1 MDDNKFTK
9 EQENALKSDE
19 TSVTNEKMD
28 SYEKEAAVLE
38 SISLDTN
45 TMAIDEEF
53 MNKQDKDKK
62 DIGEKGEKETS
73 FFKRI
78 LEGIIDQTVVLLLSL
93 AAFFISFCAIIAEII
108 ATPSI
113 FMSLKSFILSLL
125 TPPIT
130 TIGSLTLSL
139 IFLTSSI
146 VTAVASF
153 LLPVT

>member
-9 EQENALKSDE
+9 EQEDALKSDE

-62 DIGEKGEKETS
+62 DISEKGEKETS

-93 AAFFISFCAIIAEII
+93 AAFFIVDLLMSPFGYKISLEGRIPFYFVIFVIMNILYRAIMEGRK
-108 ATPSI
+108 
-113 FMSLKSFILSLL
+113 FK
-125 TPPIT
+125 
-130 TIGSLTLSL
+130 LTLGEKV
-139 IFLTSSI
+139 FRK
-146 VTAVASF
+146 
-153 LLPVT
+153 

>member
-53 MNKQDKDKK
+53 MNKLDKDKK
-62 DIGEKGEKETS
+62 DISEKGEKNTS

-78 LEGIIDQTVVLLLSL
+78 LEGVIDQTVVLLLSL
-93 AAFFISFCAIIAEII
+93 AAFFIVDLLMRPFGYKISLEGRIPFYFVIFVIMNILYRAIMEGRK
-108 ATPSI
+108 
-113 FMSLKSFILSLL
+113 FK
-125 TPPIT
+125 
-130 TIGSLTLSL
+130 LTLGEKV
-139 IFLTSSI
+139 FRK
-146 VTAVASF
+146 
-153 LLPVT
+153 

>member
-1 MDDNKFTK
+1 MDDNKFAK

-53 MNKQDKDKK
+53 MNKPDKDKK
-62 DIGEKGEKETS
+62 DINEKGEKNTS

-93 AAFFISFCAIIAEII
+93 AVFFIVDLLMRPFGYKISLEGRIPFYFIIFVIMNILYRAIMEGRK
-108 ATPSI
+108 
-113 FMSLKSFILSLL
+113 FK
-125 TPPIT
+125 
-130 TIGSLTLSL
+130 LTLGEKV
-139 IFLTSSI
+139 FRK
-146 VTAVASF
+146 
-153 LLPVT
+153 

>member
-53 MNKQDKDKK
+53 MNKPDKDKK
-62 DIGEKGEKETS
+62 DISEKGEKNTS

-78 LEGIIDQTVVLLLSL
+78 LEGVIDQTVVLLLSL
-93 AAFFISFCAIIAEII
+93 AAFFIVDLLMRPFGYKISLEGRIPFYFV
-108 ATPSI
+108 I
-113 FMSLKSFILSLL
+113 FVIMNILYRAVME
-125 TPPIT
+125 
-130 TIGSLTLSL
+130 GRKFKLTLGEKV
-139 IFLTSSI
+139 FRK
-146 VTAVASF
+146 
-153 LLPVT
+153 

>member
-78 LEGIIDQTVVLLLSL
+78 LEGIIDQTVVVLLLSL
-93 AAFFISFCAIIAEII
+93 AAFFIVDLLMRPFGYKISLEGRIPFYFVIFVIMNILYRAIMEGRK
-108 ATPSI
+108 
-113 FMSLKSFILSLL
+113 FK
-125 TPPIT
+125 
-130 TIGSLTLSL
+130 LTLGEKV
-139 IFLTSSI
+139 FRK
-146 VTAVASF
+146 
-153 LLPVT
+153 

>member
-93 AAFFISFCAIIAEII
+93 AAFFIVDLPMRPFGYKISLEGRIPFYFVIFVIMNILYRAIMEGRK
-108 ATPSI
+108 
-113 FMSLKSFILSLL
+113 FK
-125 TPPIT
+125 
-130 TIGSLTLSL
+130 LTLGEKV
-139 IFLTSSI
+139 FRK
-146 VTAVASF
+146 
-153 LLPVT
+153 

>member
-53 MNKQDKDKK
+53 MNKPDKDKK
-62 DIGEKGEKETS
+62 DISEKVEKETS

-93 AAFFISFCAIIAEII
+93 AAFFIVDLLMRPFGYKISLEGRIPFYFVIFVIMNILYRAIMEGRK
-108 ATPSI
+108 
-113 FMSLKSFILSLL
+113 FK
-125 TPPIT
+125 
-130 TIGSLTLSL
+130 LTLGEKV
-139 IFLTSSI
+139 FRK
-146 VTAVASF
+146 
-153 LLPVT
+153 

>member
-93 AAFFISFCAIIAEII
+93 AAFFIVDLLMRPFGYKISLEGRIPFYFVIFVIMNILYRAIMEGGK
-108 ATPSI
+108 
-113 FMSLKSFILSLL
+113 FK
-125 TPPIT
+125 
-130 TIGSLTLSL
+130 LTLGEKV
-139 IFLTSSI
+139 FRK
-146 VTAVASF
+146 
-153 LLPVT
+153 

>member
-93 AAFFISFCAIIAEII
+93 AAFFIVDLLMRPFGYKISLEGRIPFYFVIFVIMNTLYRAIMEGRK
-108 ATPSI
+108 
-113 FMSLKSFILSLL
+113 FK
-125 TPPIT
+125 
-130 TIGSLTLSL
+130 LTLGEKV
-139 IFLTSSI
+139 FRK
-146 VTAVASF
+146 
-153 LLPVT
+153 

>member
-53 MNKQDKDKK
+53 TNKQDKDKK

-93 AAFFISFCAIIAEII
+93 AAFFIVDLLMRPFGYKISLEGRIPFYFVIFVIMNILYRAIMEGRK
-108 ATPSI
+108 
-113 FMSLKSFILSLL
+113 FK
-125 TPPIT
+125 
-130 TIGSLTLSL
+130 LTLGEKV
-139 IFLTSSI
+139 FRK
-146 VTAVASF
+146 
-153 LLPVT
+153 

>member
-93 AAFFISFCAIIAEII
+93 AAFFIVDLLMRPFGYKISLEGRIPFYFVIFVIMNILYRAIMEGRK
-108 ATPSI
+108 
-113 FMSLKSFILSLL
+113 FKLIL
-125 TPPIT
+125 
-130 TIGSLTLSL
+130 GEKV
-139 IFLTSSI
+139 FRK
-146 VTAVASF
+146 
-153 LLPVT
+153 

>member
-73 FFKRI
+73 FFKRL

-93 AAFFISFCAIIAEII
+93 AAFFIVDLLMRPFGYKISLEGRIPFYFVIFVIMNILYRAIMEGRK
-108 ATPSI
+108 
-113 FMSLKSFILSLL
+113 LK
-125 TPPIT
+125 
-130 TIGSLTLSL
+130 LTLGEKV
-139 IFLTSSI
+139 FRK
-146 VTAVASF
+146 
-153 LLPVT
+153 

>member
-78 LEGIIDQTVVLLLSL
+78 LEGIIDQKVVLLLSL
-93 AAFFISFCAIIAEII
+93 AAFFIVDLLMRPFGYKISLEGRIPFYFVIFVIMNILYRAIMEGRK
-108 ATPSI
+108 
-113 FMSLKSFILSLL
+113 FK
-125 TPPIT
+125 
-130 TIGSLTLSL
+130 LTLGEKV
-139 IFLTSSI
+139 FRK
-146 VTAVASF
+146 
-153 LLPVT
+153 

>member
-62 DIGEKGEKETS
+62 DISEKGEKETS

-93 AAFFISFCAIIAEII
+93 AAFFIVDLLMRPFGYKISLEGRIPFYFVIFVIMNILYRAIMEGRK
-108 ATPSI
+108 
-113 FMSLKSFILSLL
+113 FK
-125 TPPIT
+125 
-130 TIGSLTLSL
+130 LTLGEKV
-139 IFLTSSI
+139 FRK
-146 VTAVASF
+146 
-153 LLPVT
+153 

>member
-28 SYEKEAAVLE
+28 SYEKEAAVLD

-73 FFKRI
+73 FFKRL
-78 LEGIIDQTVVLLLSL
+78 LEGSIDQTVVLLLSL
-93 AAFFISFCAIIAEII
+93 AAFFIVDLLMRPFGYKISLEGRIPFYFVIFVIMNILYRAIMEGRK
-108 ATPSI
+108 
-113 FMSLKSFILSLL
+113 FK
-125 TPPIT
+125 
-130 TIGSLTLSL
+130 LTLGEKV
-139 IFLTSSI
+139 FRK
-146 VTAVASF
+146 
-153 LLPVT
+153 

>member
-62 DIGEKGEKETS
+62 DISEKGEKSTS

-93 AAFFISFCAIIAEII
+93 AAFFIVDLLMRPLGYKISLEGRIPFYFVIFVIMNILYRAIMEGRK
-108 ATPSI
+108 
-113 FMSLKSFILSLL
+113 FK
-125 TPPIT
+125 
-130 TIGSLTLSL
+130 LTLGEKV
-139 IFLTSSI
+139 FRK
-146 VTAVASF
+146 
-153 LLPVT
+153 

>member
-19 TSVTNEKMD
+19 TLVTNEKMD

-53 MNKQDKDKK
+53 MNKPDKDKK
-62 DIGEKGEKETS
+62 DINEKGEKNTS

-93 AAFFISFCAIIAEII
+93 AAFFIVDLIMRPFGYKISLEGRIPFYFIIFVIMNILYRAIMEGRK
-108 ATPSI
+108 
-113 FMSLKSFILSLL
+113 FK
-125 TPPIT
+125 
-130 TIGSLTLSL
+130 LTLGEKV
-139 IFLTSSI
+139 FRK
-146 VTAVASF
+146 
-153 LLPVT
+153 

>member
-1 MDDNKFTK
+1 MDDNKFAK

-28 SYEKEAAVLE
+28 SYEKEEAVLE

-53 MNKQDKDKK
+53 MNKPDKDKK
-62 DIGEKGEKETS
+62 DINEKGEKNTS

-93 AAFFISFCAIIAEII
+93 AAFFIVDLIMRPFGYKISLEGRIPFYFIIFVIMNILYRAIMEGRK
-108 ATPSI
+108 
-113 FMSLKSFILSLL
+113 FK
-125 TPPIT
+125 
-130 TIGSLTLSL
+130 LTLGEKV
-139 IFLTSSI
+139 FRK
-146 VTAVASF
+146 
-153 LLPVT
+153 

>member
-53 MNKQDKDKK
+53 MNKPDKDKK
-62 DIGEKGEKETS
+62 DISEKGEKNTS

-78 LEGIIDQTVVLLLSL
+78 LEGVIDQTVVLLLSL
-93 AAFFISFCAIIAEII
+93 AAFFIVDLLMRPFGYKISLEGRIPFYFVIFVIMNILYRAIMEGRK
-108 ATPSI
+108 
-113 FMSLKSFILSLL
+113 FK
-125 TPPIT
+125 
-130 TIGSLTLSL
+130 LTLGEKVL
-139 IFLTSSI
+139 ENK
-146 VTAVASF
+146 
-153 LLPVT
+153 

>member
-9 EQENALKSDE
+9 EQEDALKSDE

-62 DIGEKGEKETS
+62 DISEKGEKETS

-93 AAFFISFCAIIAEII
+93 AAFFIVDLLMRPFGYKISLEGRIPFYFVIFVIMNILYRAIMEGRK
-108 ATPSI
+108 
-113 FMSLKSFILSLL
+113 FK
-125 TPPIT
+125 
-130 TIGSLTLSL
+130 LTLCEKV
-139 IFLTSSI
+139 FRK
-146 VTAVASF
+146 
-153 LLPVT
+153 

>member
-1 MDDNKFTK
+1 MDDNKFAK

-53 MNKQDKDKK
+53 MNKPDKDKK
-62 DIGEKGEKETS
+62 DINEKGEKNTS

-93 AAFFISFCAIIAEII
+93 AAFFIVDLIMRPFGYKISLEGRIPFYFIIFVIMNILYSAIMEGRK
-108 ATPSI
+108 
-113 FMSLKSFILSLL
+113 FK
-125 TPPIT
+125 
-130 TIGSLTLSL
+130 LTLGEKV
-139 IFLTSSI
+139 FRK
-146 VTAVASF
+146 
-153 LLPVT
+153 

>member
-1 MDDNKFTK
+1 MDDNKFAK

-53 MNKQDKDKK
+53 MNKPDKDKK
-62 DIGEKGEKETS
+62 DISEKGEKETS

-93 AAFFISFCAIIAEII
+93 AAFFIVDLLMRPFGYKISLEGRIPFYFIIFVIMNILYRAIMEGRK
-108 ATPSI
+108 
-113 FMSLKSFILSLL
+113 FK
-125 TPPIT
+125 
-130 TIGSLTLSL
+130 LTLGEKV
-139 IFLTSSI
+139 FRK
-146 VTAVASF
+146 
-153 LLPVT
+153 

>member
-53 MNKQDKDKK
+53 MNKPDKDKK
-62 DIGEKGEKETS
+62 DISEKGEKNTS

-78 LEGIIDQTVVLLLSL
+78 LEGVIDQTVVLLLSL
-93 AAFFISFCAIIAEII
+93 AAFFIVDLLMRPFGYKISLEGRIPFYFVIFVIRNILYRAIMEGRK
-108 ATPSI
+108 
-113 FMSLKSFILSLL
+113 FK
-125 TPPIT
+125 
-130 TIGSLTLSL
+130 LTLGEKV
-139 IFLTSSI
+139 FRK
-146 VTAVASF
+146 
-153 LLPVT
+153 

>member
-78 LEGIIDQTVVLLLSL
+78 LEGTVVLLLSL
-93 AAFFISFCAIIAEII
+93 AAFFIVDLLMRPFGYKISLEGRIPFYFVIFVIMNILYRAIMEGRK
-108 ATPSI
+108 
-113 FMSLKSFILSLL
+113 FK
-125 TPPIT
+125 
-130 TIGSLTLSL
+130 LTLGEKV
-139 IFLTSSI
+139 FRK
-146 VTAVASF
+146 
-153 LLPVT
+153 

>member
-53 MNKQDKDKK
+53 MNKPDKDKK
-62 DIGEKGEKETS
+62 DISEKGEKETS

-93 AAFFISFCAIIAEII
+93 AAFFIVDLLMRPFGYKISLEGRIPFYFIIFVIMNILYRAIMEGRK
-108 ATPSI
+108 
-113 FMSLKSFILSLL
+113 FK
-125 TPPIT
+125 
-130 TIGSLTLSL
+130 LTLGEKV
-139 IFLTSSI
+139 FRK
-146 VTAVASF
+146 
-153 LLPVT
+153 

>member
-1 MDDNKFTK
+1 MDDNKFAK

-38 SISLDTN
+38 RISLDSN

-53 MNKQDKDKK
+53 MNKPDKDKK
-62 DIGEKGEKETS
+62 DINEKGEKNTS

-93 AAFFISFCAIIAEII
+93 AAFFIVDLIMRPFGYKISLEGRIPFYFIIFVIMNILYRAIMEGRK
-108 ATPSI
+108 
-113 FMSLKSFILSLL
+113 FK
-125 TPPIT
+125 
-130 TIGSLTLSL
+130 LTLGEKV
-139 IFLTSSI
+139 FRK
-146 VTAVASF
+146 
-153 LLPVT
+153 

>member
-53 MNKQDKDKK
+53 MNKPDKDKK
-62 DIGEKGEKETS
+62 DISEKGEKNTS

-78 LEGIIDQTVVLLLSL
+78 LEGVIDQTVVLLLSL
-93 AAFFISFCAIIAEII
+93 AAFFIVDLLMRPFGYKISLEGRIPFYFVIFVIMNILYRAIMEGRK
-108 ATPSI
+108 
-113 FMSLKSFILSLL
+113 FK
-125 TPPIT
+125 
-130 TIGSLTLSL
+130 LTLGEKV
-139 IFLTSSI
+139 FRK
-146 VTAVASF
+146 
-153 LLPVT
+153 

>member
-53 MNKQDKDKK
+53 MNKPDKDKK
-62 DIGEKGEKETS
+62 DISEKGEKETS

-93 AAFFISFCAIIAEII
+93 AAFFIVDLIMRPFGYKISLEGRIPFYFIIFVIMNILYRAIMEGRK
-108 ATPSI
+108 
-113 FMSLKSFILSLL
+113 FK
-125 TPPIT
+125 
-130 TIGSLTLSL
+130 LTLGEKV
-139 IFLTSSI
+139 FRK
-146 VTAVASF
+146 
-153 LLPVT
+153 

>member
-45 TMAIDEEF
+45 IMAIDEEF

-62 DIGEKGEKETS
+62 DIGEKCEKETS
-73 FFKRI
+73 FFKRL
-78 LEGIIDQTVVLLLSL
+78 LEVIIDQTVVLLLSL
-93 AAFFISFCAIIAEII
+93 AAFFIVDLLMRPFGYKISLEGRIPFYFVIFVIMNILYRAIMEGRK
-108 ATPSI
+108 
-113 FMSLKSFILSLL
+113 FK
-125 TPPIT
+125 
-130 TIGSLTLSL
+130 LTLGEKV
-139 IFLTSSI
+139 FRK
-146 VTAVASF
+146 
-153 LLPVT
+153 

>member
-1 MDDNKFTK
+1 MDDNKFAK

-53 MNKQDKDKK
+53 MNKPDKDKK
-62 DIGEKGEKETS
+62 DINEKGEKNTS

-78 LEGIIDQTVVLLLSL
+78 INN
-93 AAFFISFCAIIAEII
+93 
-108 ATPSI
+108 
-113 FMSLKSFILSLL
+113 
-125 TPPIT
+125 
-130 TIGSLTLSL
+130 
-139 IFLTSSI
+139 
-146 VTAVASF
+146 
-153 LLPVT
+153 

>member
-93 AAFFISFCAIIAEII
+93 AAFFIVYLLMRPFGYKISLEGRIPFYFVIFVIMNILYRAIMEGRK
-108 ATPSI
+108 
-113 FMSLKSFILSLL
+113 FK
-125 TPPIT
+125 
-130 TIGSLTLSL
+130 LTLGEKV
-139 IFLTSSI
+139 FRK
-146 VTAVASF
+146 
-153 LLPVT
+153 

>member
-53 MNKQDKDKK
+53 MNKPDKDKK
-62 DIGEKGEKETS
+62 DISEKGEKNTS

-93 AAFFISFCAIIAEII
+93 AAFFIVDLLMRPFGYKISLEGRIPFYFIIFVIMNILYRAIMEGRK
-108 ATPSI
+108 
-113 FMSLKSFILSLL
+113 FK
-125 TPPIT
+125 
-130 TIGSLTLSL
+130 LTLGEKV
-139 IFLTSSI
+139 FRK
-146 VTAVASF
+146 
-153 LLPVT
+153 

>member
-53 MNKQDKDKK
+53 MNKPDKDKK
-62 DIGEKGEKETS
+62 DISEKGEKNTS

-78 LEGIIDQTVVLLLSL
+78 LEGVIDQTVVLLLSS
-93 AAFFISFCAIIAEII
+93 AAFFIVDLLMRPFGYKISLEGRIPFYFVIFVIMNILYRAIMEGRK
-108 ATPSI
+108 
-113 FMSLKSFILSLL
+113 FK
-125 TPPIT
+125 
-130 TIGSLTLSL
+130 LTLGEKV
-139 IFLTSSI
+139 FRK
-146 VTAVASF
+146 
-153 LLPVT
+153 

>member
-9 EQENALKSDE
+9 EQESSLKSDE

-45 TMAIDEEF
+45 TMAVDEEF

-93 AAFFISFCAIIAEII
+93 VAFFIVDLLMRPFGYKISLEGRIPFYFVIFVIMNILYRAIMEGRK
-108 ATPSI
+108 
-113 FMSLKSFILSLL
+113 FK
-125 TPPIT
+125 
-130 TIGSLTLSL
+130 LTLGEKV
-139 IFLTSSI
+139 FRK
-146 VTAVASF
+146 
-153 LLPVT
+153 

>member
-73 FFKRI
+73 FFKRL
-78 LEGIIDQTVVLLLSL
+78 LEGIIDQTVVVLLSL
-93 AAFFISFCAIIAEII
+93 AAFFIVDLLMRPFGYKISLEGRISFYFVIFVIMNILYRAIMEGRK
-108 ATPSI
+108 
-113 FMSLKSFILSLL
+113 FK
-125 TPPIT
+125 
-130 TIGSLTLSL
+130 LTLGEKV
-139 IFLTSSI
+139 FRK
-146 VTAVASF
+146 
-153 LLPVT
+153 

>member
-9 EQENALKSDE
+9 EQEIALKSDE

-53 MNKQDKDKK
+53 MNKPDKDKK
-62 DIGEKGEKETS
+62 DISEKGEKETS

-93 AAFFISFCAIIAEII
+93 AAFFIVDLLMRPFGYKISAEGRIPFYFVIFVIMNILYRAIMEGRK
-108 ATPSI
+108 
-113 FMSLKSFILSLL
+113 FK
-125 TPPIT
+125 
-130 TIGSLTLSL
+130 LTLGEKVL
-139 IFLTSSI
+139 RK
-146 VTAVASF
+146 
-153 LLPVT
+153 